1 MSCSLRRYTRELSWT
16 NEPAFWQTPARIRA
30 GPRMLSG
37 KRDDFVAG
45 FWWRS
50 RAVLVGTEQST
61 VRRRRACGVL
71 PWIVGATP
79 ALFSFALSVPSC
91 AAAADNDEI
100 AVLRRMLGA
109 LKAENRKLS
118 ERLSALEGATATK
131 RAAPAV
137 PRVRSPPVRT
147 AAAAPTPI
155 APTPT
160 AVTPATPAIASVAVL
175 PAPDLSDTGAKRPLT
190 ERVKDLEVAWAAQEN
205 ATRQILADTLNK
217 TGPNINKYLA
227 LSGVIEGLASR
238 SQDFVGPSKENLQ
251 LGTAELDFDIKLSDW
266 LTGALVLHF
275 DTGTG
280 AIFPTGNQ
288 PVVPGVPGIGVDR
301 FTLDRTHILVGDLM
315 QFPIA
320 ARFGVETLHFGTS
333 TGVARLDT
341 LSIGTPLTTE
351 VFENRQTAGGLEF
364 AFPTPPLQPLPPPVV
379 VPKVSPLVIAPAV
392 QQIAR
397 WMGYVPPPQRPF
409 KPQPVTPPLDPPP
422 FYGSVV
428 TYKGSESIVPGGT
441 KIDDY
446 NASLG
451 FRTRGHCGVSYEQL
465 TTSLICPWTLD
476 FHVDYDTS
484 VFESR
489 FLRQSYLPFL
499 PEIGRVPGVAASVK
513 ASFGPFAVVG
523 EVNAALRSA
532 QFIDG
537 LGIPRHMMPMTWQA
551 SLAYQFDWN
560 PWVTEIGAQGDF
572 ISIAYSGSKD
582 MAGAGMLINGV
593 PTRIGFVP
601 QNRLLLTAGEW
612 VTDGL
617 KVAVEYSANWDYSR
631 NVGGTGKLA
640 HGAFGL
646 LQLNF

>member
-1 MSCSLRRYTRELSWT
+1 MIST
-16 NEPAFWQTPARIRA
+16 
-30 GPRMLSG
+30 
-37 KRDDFVAG
+37 KRDEFVGG
-45 FWWRS
+45 F
-50 RAVLVGTEQST
+50 
-61 VRRRRACGVL
+61 RRRRHAAE
-71 PWIVGATP
+71 IVAVESTVGGWRRYVMYPLIVRATP
-79 ALFSFALSVPSC
+79 ALFSFVLLVPSC
-91 AAAADNDEI
+91 AAAAEKEEI
-100 AVLRRMLGA
+100 AVLRRMLGE

-137 PRVRSPPVRT
+137 RRVRSTPVAT

-155 APTPT
+155 APAPI
-160 AVTPATPAIASVAVL
+160 AVTPAAPAIASVAVL

-190 ERVKDLEVAWAAQEN
+190 ERVEDLEVAWAAQEN
-205 ATRQILADTLNK
+205 ATRQIIADTLNK

-227 LSGVIEGLASR
+227 LSGVVEGLASR
-238 SQDFVGPSKENLQ
+238 TQDFNGPSKENLQ

-275 DTGTG
+275 DSGSG

-288 PVVPGVPGIGVDR
+288 PVVPGVPGTGVDR

-364 AFPTPPLQPLPPPVV
+364 AWPTPPRQPLPPPVV
-379 VPKVSPLVIAPAV
+379 VPKVNPLVIAPAV

-422 FYGSVV
+422 FYGSVI
-428 TYKGSESIVPGGT
+428 TYKGSESIIPGRT

-446 NASLG
+446 NVSLG
-451 FRTRGHCGVSYEQL
+451 YRTRGNCGVPYEQL
-465 TTSLICPWTLD
+465 TTSLICPWTFD

-489 FLRQSYLPFL
+489 FLHASYLPFL
-499 PEIGRVPGVAASVK
+499 SQIGRVPGVAASVK
-513 ASFGPFAVVG
+513 SSFGPFAFVG
-523 EVNAALRSA
+523 EVNAALRGA
-532 QFIDG
+532 QFLDG
-537 LGIPRHMMPMTWQA
+537 FGLPRNITPMTWQA

-560 PWVTEIGAQGDF
+560 PWVQEIGAQGDF
-572 ISIAYSGSKD
+572 LSLGYSGSKD
-582 MAGAGMLINGV
+582 MAGVMLLQNGV

-601 QNRLLLTAGEW
+601 EHRLFLTAGEW
-612 VTDGL
+612 VMDGL
-617 KVAVEYSANWDYSR
+617 KIAVEYSANWDYSTSK
-631 NVGGTGKLA
+631 GGTGKLA

-646 LQLNF
+646 IQLNY